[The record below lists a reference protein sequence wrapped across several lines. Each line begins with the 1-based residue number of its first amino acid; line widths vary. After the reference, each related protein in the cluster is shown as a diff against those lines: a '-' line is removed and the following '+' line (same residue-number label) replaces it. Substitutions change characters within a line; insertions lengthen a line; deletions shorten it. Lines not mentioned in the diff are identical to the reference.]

1 MDFKQFCGDEPF
13 FDSNK
18 VLNTTNPK
26 FSHCFEKLV
35 FDLGPC
41 VYLWVFSIPYF
52 LMTRNSYHSHIP
64 VSALFR
70 AKLLFTFILWA
81 LTWVDLGRGIWEW
94 YNQIQ
99 ILYVDLV
106 TPLIVGVT
114 MTIASFFIFFDRLK
128 GVRSS
133 GLLTIFWILF
143 ILTWALV
150 FRTKVEML
158 QNGNLSY
165 GDMMRVV
172 TFFISY
178 ACVIAHFIMSFF
190 VDLPQ
195 VHEPRDPFG
204 DERTEEEII
213 ADMKRRLNTSPEVAS
228 SFISRMFFEW
238 FSKMIMSGYKH
249 PVVEKDLWDLNRE
262 DKSGRIAKRFLKIWN
277 AEKDKYVNTDENI
290 DDETATFESSD
301 REVLIANP
309 STGKKVGKPSLFKAM
324 ARAFGPYYLL
334 GSLLKVINDLLTFVS
349 PQLLSA
355 MIAFTSAKY
364 APVWQGYVLAVLLFV
379 TAILQSIVLQ
389 QYFHI
394 CFTVG
399 MRMRSAVVAAVYKKA
414 MVLSNAAR
422 KESTIGEVVNLMSV
436 DAQRFMDLMTYLNTV
451 WSGPFQITLAIYFL
465 WQTLGAS
472 VLAGLGV
479 MLFLIPINALI
490 ARKTHQ
496 LQVKQMKL
504 KDERIKLMNEILNG
518 IKVLKMYAWEMSFKE
533 KVQTIR
539 DKELSVLRTA
549 AYLNAVGSFT
559 WVCAPFL
566 VSLTSFAVYVLS
578 DKTHALTAQKAFVSL
593 SLFNILRFPLVM
605 LPAVIAAIV
614 QASVSLNRLSKF
626 LGGDELDPDAVDRS
640 PNAPGEVVEVEDAT
654 FTWSKDEEP
663 ILKDINMS
671 VPSGS
676 LVAIVGQVGSGKSS
690 LISALLGD
698 MEKKAGN
705 VAVKG
710 SIAYV
715 AQQAWI
721 QNLTV
726 QDNVLFGKPLDACLY
741 QQTIEACELKEDFDM
756 LPAGDQTEIGERGI
770 NLSGG
775 QKQRVSIARA
785 VYQDSDVYLFDDP
798 LSAVDAHVGKN
809 IFDNVLGPRGCLR
822 KKTRLLVTHGVSFLP
837 QVDKIIVLVSGRISE
852 VGNYD
857 ELLEKNG
864 DFAEFLRNYA
874 QQDSDSEEDEL
885 LTPSSPTIT
894 TDQFEPDVDADEAGS
909 ADTIA
914 RRKFQRQSS
923 RKISFGRQR
932 SRVSSSENP
941 CRKLRRKKTDRD
953 IDIAAQKKKEK
964 ENKLMTT
971 ETAETGNIK
980 FSVVVSYMRSV
991 GYLVCFIIAMAY
1003 ALQNA
1008 AQVYSS
1014 IWLSDWSNDPQNPD
1028 GTQNGTALRLGVYGA
1043 LGMTQALMVLASA
1056 FSLSYGSVIASTI
1069 LHSKMLV
1076 RIFRAPMSFFD
1087 TTPLGRIVNRFS
1099 KDIYL
1104 IDEVIPRSFTGLFMT
1119 GFQCLSTFVVI
1130 VYSTPIFAA
1139 VVVPLLI
1146 LYYFVQRFY
1155 IRTSRQLKRLESIS
1169 RSPIYSHFSET
1180 IAGVSTIR
1188 AYGLQKGFTRE
1199 NELKL
1204 DTNQMAYYPNITSN
1218 RWLALRL
1225 EIVGNLIVLF
1235 AAVFAV
1241 VEKNNGSVN
1250 AGVVGLSISYALQVT
1265 MMLNWLVRQASEL
1278 ETNIVAVERVEEYS
1292 AVDQEAPL
1300 TIEST
1305 RPPSNWPTRGEIKFE
1320 HYSTRYREGLDLVVK
1335 DISVNILGGEK
1346 VGIVGRTGAGK
1357 SSLTLALFRI
1367 IESAGGQITIDG
1379 KQISTL
1385 GLEDLRSKLSI
1396 IPQDPVLFSG
1406 SLRMNLD
1413 PFDQYEDNELWD
1425 ALEHSHL
1432 KDYVVGLPNK
1442 LENEVSEGGENL
1454 SVGQRQLVC
1463 LARALLRKSKILV
1476 LDEATA
1482 AVDLET
1488 DDLIQATIRVQ
1499 FSDCTTFTIAHR
1511 LNTIMD
1517 STRVLVLDNGRV
1529 AEFDTPENLLE
1540 AKGIFYSMAK
1550 DAGLAS

>member
-1 MDFKQFCGDEPF
+1 M
-13 FDSNK
+13 
-18 VLNTTNPK
+18 
-26 FSHCFEKLV
+26 
-35 FDLGPC
+35 
-41 VYLWVFSIPYF
+41 LWI
-52 LMTRNSYHSHIP
+52 
-64 VSALFR
+64 
-70 AKLLFTFILWA
+70 

-94 YNQIQ
+94 YNGTAV
-99 ILYVDLV
+99 LYVDLV

-114 MTIASFFIFFDRLK
+114 MAIAAFFIYYDRLK
-128 GVRSS
+128 GVRTS
-133 GLLTIFWILF
+133 GLLTIYWILF
-143 ILTWALV
+143 LLTWALV
-150 FRTKVEML
+150 FRTKVEQI
-158 QNGNLSY
+158 QNGGLTT
-165 GDMMRVV
+165 GEVMRIV

-178 ACVIAHFIMSFF
+178 ACVIAHFLMSFF
-190 VDLPQ
+190 VDLPPAY
-195 VHEPRDPFG
+195 EPQ
-204 DERTEEEII
+204 
-213 ADMKRRLNTSPEVAS
+213 KLNTSPQESA
-228 SFISRMFFEW
+228 SFISHMFFEW
-238 FSKMIMSGYKH
+238 FSKMIMLGYKN
-249 PVVEKDLWDLNRE
+249 PLVDNDLWDLIPD
-262 DKSGRIAKRFLKIWN
+262 DKSGRISRRFNKTWS
-277 AEKDKYVNTDENI
+277 AEKAKYKNENEEVDDDTARFENTDV
-290 DDETATFESSD
+290 D
-301 REVLIANP
+301 VLIEQP
-309 STGKKVGKPSLFKAM
+309 GRKKGKPSLFKAM
-324 ARAFGPYYLL
+324 VRVFGPYYFL
-334 GSLLKVINDLLTFVS
+334 GSLLKVVSDLLTFVS

-355 MIAFTSAKY
+355 LILFTSNN
-364 APVWQGYVLAVLLFV
+364 APVWQGYMLAVLLFV

-389 QYFHI
+389 QYFHV

-399 MRMRSAVVAAVYKKA
+399 MRMRSAVVGAVYRKA
-414 MVLSNAAR
+414 MVLSNSAR
-422 KESTIGEVVNLMSV
+422 KESTVGEVVNLMSV

-451 WSGPFQITLAIYFL
+451 WSGPFQIILAMYFL
-465 WQTLGAS
+465 WQYLGAA

-479 MLFLIPINALI
+479 MLLLIPINALI

-496 LQVKQMKL
+496 LQVRQMKL

-518 IKVLKMYAWEMSFKE
+518 IKVLKMYAWEMSFKD
-533 KVQTIR
+533 KVKAIR
-539 DKELSVLRTA
+539 DKELDVLRTA

-559 WVCAPFL
+559 WVSAPFL
-566 VSLTSFAVYVLS
+566 VSLTTFAVYVLS
-578 DKTHALTAQKAFVSL
+578 DSSHILTAQKAFVSL

-614 QASVSLNRLSKF
+614 QASVSMTRLSKF
-626 LGGDELDPDAVDRS
+626 LAGDELDPDAVDHS
-640 PNAPGEVVEVEDAT
+640 PTAHGEVVEVDNAT
-654 FTWSKDEEP
+654 FTWGKKDEP
-663 ILKDINMS
+663 ILKNINLS

-676 LVAIVGQVGSGKSS
+676 LVAVVGQVGTGKSS

-698 MEKKAGN
+698 MDKVEGY
-705 VAVKG
+705 VSVKG

-726 QDNVLFGKPLDACLY
+726 QDNILFGKPFDPCLY
-741 QQTIEACELKEDFDM
+741 HQTVDACELKEDFDM

-785 VYQDSDVYLFDDP
+785 VYQDADVYLFDDP

-809 IFDNVLGPRGCLR
+809 IFDNVLGPRGCL
-822 KKTRLLVTHGVSFLP
+822 KNKTRLLVTHGVSFLP
-837 QVDKIIVLVSGRISE
+837 QVDRIVVLVGGRVSE
-852 VGNYD
+852 IGHYD

-864 DFAEFLRNYA
+864 AFAEFLRNYA
-874 QQDSDSEEDEL
+874 NHEDSESTDEEDVP
-885 LTPSSPTIT
+885 PSSPPPI
-894 TDQFEPDVDADEAGS
+894 FEEELEPDVDADETAS
-909 ADTIA
+909 SDVIA
-914 RRKFQRQSS
+914 RRNRTIQFK
-923 RKISFGRQR
+923 RQR
-932 SRVSSSENP
+932 TRTSSSDH
-941 CRKLRRKKTDRD
+941 CKSGKLRRRKTDRD
-953 IDIAAQKKKEK
+953 IDIKAQQKKKDD
-964 ENKLMTT
+964 KLITT

-980 FSVVVSYMRSV
+980 LSVALSYMRSV
-991 GYLVCFIIAMAY
+991 GYLICSTIALAY
-1003 ALQNA
+1003 CLQNA
-1008 AQVYSS
+1008 AQVGSS
-1014 IWLSDWSNDPQNPD
+1014 IWLSQWSTDPLNPD
-1028 GTQNGTALRLGVYGA
+1028 GTQNGTATRLGVYGA
-1043 LGMTQALMVLASA
+1043 LGMTQALMVLGSS
-1056 FSLSYGSVIASTI
+1056 FSMSYGSVVASTL

-1104 IDEVIPRSFTGLFMT
+1104 IDEVIPRCFTGLLMT

-1130 VYSTPIFAA
+1130 VYSTPIFAV

-1188 AYGLQKGFTRE
+1188 AYGLQKSFMKQ
-1199 NELKL
+1199 NEIKL
-1204 DTNQMAYYPNITSN
+1204 DTNQMAYYPNIVSN

-1225 EIVGNLIVLF
+1225 ELVGNLIVLF
-1235 AAVFAV
+1235 AAIFAV
-1241 VEKNNGSVN
+1241 VEKGKINDGI
-1250 AGVVGLSISYALQVT
+1250 VGLSISYSLQIT

-1292 AVDQEAPL
+1292 SVVQEAEL
-1300 TIEST
+1300 VIDGS
-1305 RPPSNWPTRGEIKFE
+1305 RPPSHWPAEGSIKFE
-1320 HYSTRYREGLDLVVK
+1320 DYSTRYREGLDLVVK
-1335 DISVNILGGEK
+1335 NITIHINGGEK

-1357 SSLTLALFRI
+1357 SSMTLALFRI
-1367 IESAGGQITIDG
+1367 IESASGRISIDG
-1379 KQISTL
+1379 LPISNM
-1385 GLEDLRSKLSI
+1385 GLQDLRSKLSI

-1413 PFDQYEDNELWD
+1413 PFEEYRDSELWD

-1432 KDYVVGLPNK
+1432 KDYVTSLSEK
-1442 LENEVSEGGENL
+1442 LEHEVTEGGENL

-1488 DDLIQATIRVQ
+1488 DDLIQATIREQ

-1517 STRVLVLDNGRV
+1517 STRVLVLDAGKV
-1529 AEFDTPENLLE
+1529 AEFDTPDNLLQ
-1540 AKGIFYSMAK
+1540 AKGIFFSMAK
-1550 DAGLAS
+1550 DAGLA